1 VTRAGATSR
10 FREQR
15 HDLVDETYRCT
26 LGYFGPRSRAKPQN
40 KQEQKSILYSH
51 DGESLG
57 SVDGDRWMHLE
68 KHLRAASFLGIPYTE
83 IQETSSSLFT
93 MPIEDLN
100 LARRPQK
107 LETPARN

>member
-1 VTRAGATSR
+1 
-10 FREQR
+10 
-15 HDLVDETYRCT
+15 
-26 LGYFGPRSRAKPQN
+26 
-40 KQEQKSILYSH
+40 
-51 DGESLG
+51 
-57 SVDGDRWMHLE
+57 MHLE
-68 KHLRAASFLGIPYTE
+68 KDLRAASFLGIPYTE